1 MREIYELQL
10 KQLNNEMIHMG
21 SLIETAIEMAI
32 DAFVKGDVEKARLA
46 IEFDENI
53 NQAEKEIETLC
64 MKLLLTQQPVASDLR
79 TISTALKMVTDMERI
94 GDHAADI
101 SEITIL
107 LAGSEYIKNLD
118 FVKQMAVETTYM
130 VIKSVEAYVER
141 DLEKAKKVIEHD
153 DVVDDLFDKERK
165 DIIQLITAN
174 PENGGQALDL
184 MLVAKYFERIG
195 DHATNIAEWALF
207 ANTGDINVIS

>member
-1 MREIYELQL
+1 MREIYDLQL

-32 DAFVKGDVEKARLA
+32 DAFVKVDVEKAKA
-46 IEFDENI
+46 AVEYDENI
-53 NQAEKEIETLC
+53 NQAQKEIETLC

-101 SEITIL
+101 SEITML
-107 LAGSEYIKNLD
+107 LAGSEYVKNLD
-118 FVKQMAVETTYM
+118 LIKQMAAESTYM
-130 VIKSVEAYVER
+130 VIKSVEAYVEK
-141 DLEKAKKVIEHD
+141 DLEKAKAVIAHD
-153 DVVDDLFDKERK
+153 DVIDDLFDRERQ
-165 DIIQLITAN
+165 DIIDLIAKD
-174 PENGGQALDL
+174 PSNGSQALDL

-207 ANTGDINVIS
+207 ANTGDINVIQ